1 MKLTKRAA
9 AMAGLMSAAALPGSA
24 LAVTFELGRG
34 HFVIHMDDTVETF
47 QVVALDV
54 PGSCTP
60 SLAVVD
66 RGDGTFEIR
75 SGAPHCQGDRY
86 GKPYGEPYGELRLN
100 PAWSRTLHVNMAAG
114 QIDFAGSAVRQ
125 LATVHAR
132 VRAGDIFGLPGVRRS
147 WLFGAQLDARLRPEG
162 VTLRTELGAGQISLA
177 ASSQ

>member
-1 MKLTKRAA
+1 MKLTKHAA
-9 AMAGLMSAAALPGSA
+9 AMAGLMSAAALPDSA

-60 SLAVVD
+60 PLAAVD
-66 RGDGTFEIR
+66 RGDGTFQIR
-75 SGAPHCQGDRY
+75 SGAPHCQGDR
-86 GKPYGEPYGELRLN
+86 YGEPYGELRLN
-100 PAWSRTLHVNMAAG
+100 PAWSRTLHINMAAG

-162 VTLRTELGAGQISLA
+162 VALRMELGAGQISLA